1 MTSGE
6 NDVADKREP
15 APNAAP
21 KTAVPP
27 RVPALRPVVSAS
39 KAPVR
44 RARGWLWVG
53 AGILAVGLSVA
64 GYFQPWATPPVMV
77 SVEMAQL
84 APVTRILAVNGRI
97 ASAQSVA
104 VRPLV
109 SGRLDALLVAEGD
122 VVMAGQ
128 VLGQIDAQAANA
140 SMRQAVAGLDAA
152 LVAQHGAVE
161 TYARSVALGA
171 NIARSELDAL
181 DRAVQSADQEVARST
196 ALVDQARIALENYT
210 LRAPIAGDVLVLSV
224 DPGQSVDP
232 SVVLMTLADLTD
244 LLVETDVDEGYATQ
258 IKRGQPVVLQLAGE
272 GQARPGRVGFVSSR
286 VDVATGGLAVK
297 LMFDTAVTAPIGLT
311 VTANIVVDQQDA
323 ALTLPRTALVT
334 KDAVE
339 GVLLVRDGTA
349 QFQPAEVVDWPAAR
363 LIVIKGLTEGDAMIV
378 DGTGIEAGQ
387 AVVAKVP

>member
-1 MTSGE
+1 MASDKK
-6 NDVADKREP
+6 DVADKLDP
-15 APNAAP
+15 VPKDAA

-27 RVPALRPVVSAS
+27 QVPALRPVVSAT
-39 KAPVR
+39 KAPVPR
-44 RARGWLWVG
+44 QRCWLWFG

-64 GYFQPWATPPVMV
+64 GYFQPWVTQPLVVAVEVAT
-77 SVEMAQL
+77 L

-122 VVMAGQ
+122 VVTAGQ
-128 VLGQIDAQAANA
+128 VLAQINAQAANA

-152 LVAQHGAVE
+152 LVAQVGAVE
-161 TYARSVALGA
+161 TYARSVALGR
-171 NIARSELDAL
+171 NIARSVLDAQA
-181 DRAVQSADQEVARST
+181 RAVQSAGQEVARTT

-210 LRAPIAGDVLVLSV
+210 LRAPIAGDVLLLAV

-232 SVVLMTLADLTD
+232 SLVLMTLADLTD

-258 IKRGQPVVLQLAGE
+258 ISRGQLAVLQLAGE
-272 GQARPGRVGFVSSR
+272 GEARPGRVGFVSSR
-286 VDVATGGLAVK
+286 VDVATGGLALK
-297 LMFDTAVTAPIGLT
+297 LMFDEGVEAPIGLT

-334 KDAVE
+334 KDAEE
-339 GVLLVRDGTA
+339 GVFLVKDGTA
-349 QFQPAEVVDWPAAR
+349 RFQPVEVVDWPAAR
-363 LIVIKGLTEGDAMIV
+363 LIVTKGLAVGDAMIV

-387 AVVAKVP
+387 AVRVMVP